1 MALEARNVYFRY
13 GKKGPYVLE
22 DVSLRLEAG
31 ERVALLG
38 GSGRGKSTLARLM
51 TGYDAPEKGEILM
64 DGAPLPREGVCPVQ
78 LVFQHPEQAVDPRW
92 KLKRVLEEGGAAAPE
107 VLEALGIERAW
118 LERYPHELSG
128 GELQRFCL
136 ARALGSGPKYLICDE
151 ISTMLD
157 AIAQAQIWRAVLAAA
172 EKSGAGVLAVTHD
185 RALAARIAQ
194 RVVEL

>member
-38 GSGRGKSTLARLM
+38 GSGRGKSTLARLIS
-51 TGYDAPEKGEILM
+51 GYDAPEKGEILL

-118 LERYPHELSG
+118 LERYAHELSG

-185 RALAARIAQ
+185 RGLAARIAQ

>member
-1 MALEARNVYFRY
+1 MALEARNVFFRY

-118 LERYPHELSG
+118 LERYAHELSG

-185 RALAARIAQ
+185 RALCARIAQ

>member
-13 GKKGPYVLE
+13 RKKGPYVLE

-38 GSGRGKSTLARLM
+38 GSGRGKSTLARLLS
-51 TGYDAPEKGEILM
+51 GYDAPEKGEILL

-118 LERYPHELSG
+118 LERYAHELSG
-128 GELQRFCL
+128 G
-136 ARALGSGPKYLICDE
+136 
-151 ISTMLD
+151 
-157 AIAQAQIWRAVLAAA
+157 
-172 EKSGAGVLAVTHD
+172 
-185 RALAARIAQ
+185 
-194 RVVEL
+194 

>member
-38 GSGRGKSTLARLM
+38 GSGRGKSTLARLIS
-51 TGYDAPEKGEILM
+51 GYDAPEKGEILL

-118 LERYPHELSG
+118 LERYAHELSG

>member
-1 MALEARNVYFRY
+1 MALEARNVFFRY

-22 DVSLRLEAG
+22 NVSLRLEAG

-38 GSGRGKSTLARLM
+38 GSGRGKSTLARLLS
-51 TGYDAPEKGEILM
+51 GYDAPEKGEILM

-92 KLKRVLEEGGAAAPE
+92 KLWRVLEEGGAAAPE

-118 LERYPHELSG
+118 LERYAHELSG

>member
-1 MALEARNVYFRY
+1 MALEARNVFFRY

-38 GSGRGKSTLARLM
+38 GSGRGKSTLARLLS
-51 TGYDAPEKGEILM
+51 GYDAPEKGEILL

-92 KLKRVLEEGGAAAPE
+92 KLWRVLEEGGAAAPE

-118 LERYPHELSG
+118 LERYAHELSG

>member
-1 MALEARNVYFRY
+1 MALEARNVFFRY

-38 GSGRGKSTLARLM
+38 GSGRGESTLARLLS
-51 TGYDAPEKGEILM
+51 GYDAPEKGEILL

-118 LERYPHELSG
+118 LERYAHELSG